1 MTDETDEMGKMPEP
15 TTEEPELHP
24 GGPDAA
30 DNPDY
35 GETPEEPIVAGLPPE
50 VNPAA
55 DKVPDEITEADD
67 KSQEPDNG
75 QDQEALTTDEGT
87 SEPPA

>member
-1 MTDETDEMGKMPEP
+1 MTEEIGKKPEP
-15 TTEEPELHP
+15 TAEEPQLHP

-55 DKVPDEITEADD
+55 DEVPDEITEPDE

-75 QDQEALTTDEGT
+75 QDQEAGTTDEGP
-87 SEPPA
+87 SEPSG

>member
-1 MTDETDEMGKMPEP
+1 MTDEIGKKPDA
-15 TTEEPELHP
+15 TAEEPQLHP
-24 GGPDAA
+24 GGPDAG
-30 DNPDY
+30 DNPEY
-35 GETPEEPIVAGLPPE
+35 GETFEEPIIPGLPPE

-55 DKVPDEITEADD
+55 DEVPDEITEPDD

-75 QDQEALTTDEGT
+75 QDQEAGTTDEGA

>member
-1 MTDETDEMGKMPEP
+1 MTDETEIGKKPDA
-15 TTEEPELHP
+15 TAEEPQLHP

-30 DNPDY
+30 DNPEY
-35 GETPEEPIVAGLPPE
+35 GETFEEPIIPGLPPE

-55 DKVPDEITEADD
+55 DDVPDEVTEPDD

-75 QDQEALTTDEGT
+75 QDQEAGTTDEGT